1 MQWINI
7 NCRLVTQQHH
17 MYAAKADE
25 NEVYSSTA
33 WTDSACAPGTTYI
46 ARCRTIRGSIPA
58 CLLLGDYII
67 YLSTASRICCPAILL
82 ETAVSFCF
90 LGRSSSCE
98 TLCTHM
104 FGIELAP
111 SCDTPCTHDACLHIC
126 NKRCWHIWCQFLMRP
141 YALMQM

>member
-1 MQWINI
+1 MVLQR
-7 NCRLVTQQHH
+7 CDGSTQTVDWSLSNTTCTLQKL
-17 MYAAKADE
+17 MTIRCSRAQL
-25 NEVYSSTA
+25 
-33 WTDSACAPGTTYI
+33 DSACAPGTAYI
-46 ARCRTIRGSIPA
+46 AWCCTISGSIPA

-126 NKRCWHIWCQFLMRP
+126 NKRC
-141 YALMQM
+141 